1 MSDLLIA
8 RGKGSIIKL
17 KSNKQAHYLPIS
29 ITENPNYPLKF
40 KESDIVELYEDHII
54 IRPKIEGET

>member
-1 MSDLLIA
+1 MSLLIA

-40 KESDIVELYEDHII
+40 KESNVVELYEDCII
-54 IRPKIEGET
+54 IRPRTQGDT